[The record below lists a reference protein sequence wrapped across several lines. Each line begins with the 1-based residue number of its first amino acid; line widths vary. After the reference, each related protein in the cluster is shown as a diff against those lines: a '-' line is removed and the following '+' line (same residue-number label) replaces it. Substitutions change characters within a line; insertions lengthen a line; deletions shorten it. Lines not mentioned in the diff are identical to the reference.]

1 MADNSV
7 VGLCVNI
14 LTKYPML
21 RVIESDIHNNNNSNE
36 SMVLLYR
43 DVLTL
48 LANTLHYEG
57 NDHTNGHGQSVSNNN
72 NKQNDDSDE

>member
-1 MADNSV
+1 
-7 VGLCVNI
+7 
-14 LTKYPML
+14 ML